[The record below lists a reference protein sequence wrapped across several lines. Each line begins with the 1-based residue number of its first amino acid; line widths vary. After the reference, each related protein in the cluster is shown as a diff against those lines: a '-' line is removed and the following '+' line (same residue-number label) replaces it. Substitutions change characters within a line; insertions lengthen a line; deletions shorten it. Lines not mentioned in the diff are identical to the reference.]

1 MLKRLLLV
9 AVMSIASILLS
20 GCVTLKESRI
30 PEFLQKLNNHEFSVD
45 EKATIGEILY
55 YVNELENEL

>member
-1 MLKRLLLV
+1 
-9 AVMSIASILLS
+9 MSIAIILPS

>member
-9 AVMSIASILLS
+9 ATMSIAIILPS
-20 GCVTLKESRI
+20 GCVTLKKSRI

>member
-9 AVMSIASILLS
+9 ATMSIASILPS

-30 PEFLQKLNNHEFSVD
+30 PEFLQKLNNHEFSIE
-45 EKATIGEILY
+45 EKETIGEILY
-55 YVNELENEL
+55 YVNELENQ